1 MAAPTHATD
10 LRASL
15 TQDIEA
21 MQKSGQEARNQLNT
35 NRNQL
40 HAVATRADELHKTT
54 QRLEQD
60 LKNNEDVAERLRAEL
75 KKTKAAKEVGDQN
88 AGTYKAQIKKGEFLV
103 NSLGLRVNTLK
114 DLHKNLASFEDEG
127 YEIVRKSKRT
137 AETAGRSVPSGP
149 AKRLPTQANGPGP
162 GPGPGSNAM
171 QKPPVNIKLPG
182 SKTSQSASPSQED
195 DDDNAPLKSLIRK
208 DRNKDQSRSCR

>member
-21 MQKSGQEARNQLNT
+21 TQKSGQEARNQLNT

-40 HAVATRADELHKTT
+40 QAVATRADELHKTT

-137 AETAGRSVPSGP
+137 AETAGLGVPSGP
-149 AKRLPTQANGPGP
+149 AKRLPTQAN
-162 GPGPGSNAM
+162 GPGSNAM

-208 DRNKDQSRSCR
+208 DRNKDQSSSCR